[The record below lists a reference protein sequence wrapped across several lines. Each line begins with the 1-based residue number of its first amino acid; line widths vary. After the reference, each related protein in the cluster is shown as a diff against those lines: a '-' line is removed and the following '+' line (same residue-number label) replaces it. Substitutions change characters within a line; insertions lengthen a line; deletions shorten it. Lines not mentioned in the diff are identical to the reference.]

1 MSALIEIE
9 FEGLPPTVN
18 HMYGTARKYRY
29 KSLEAREYQEYA
41 INKIREQ
48 WQNKPVCTEPVCL
61 SILPE
66 ARKSD
71 DAQHRRN
78 HDICGKQRQRRRH
91 KSAQQKHP
99 PDFHAEIIFAFDD
112 QRMEHSDDQKANQ
125 PDDNALPMHEHS
137 FYKTRSI
144 SL

>member
-61 SILPE
+61 SILFE
-66 ARKSD
+66 TS
-71 DAQHRRN
+71 N
-78 HDICGKQRQRRRH
+78 RRRWDVDNRV
-91 KSAQQKHP
+91 KALQDCLSAAGVIHDDTQIEELHVKRIHGQKM
-99 PDFHAEIIFAFDD
+99 ATTIVLNRTMIF
-112 QRMEHSDDQKANQ
+112 
-125 PDDNALPMHEHS
+125 
-137 FYKTRSI
+137 
-144 SL
+144 SLIVK